1 MIIMKMVIIVI
12 ITIMITIIHSLFA
25 IIIINI
31 IYKNY
36 DKIVKK
42 SKNTLK
48 CLIKI

>member
-1 MIIMKMVIIVI
+1 MIIMKIVIIVI
-12 ITIMITIIHSLFA
+12 ITIMITIIHSLFT
-25 IIIINI
+25 IITNI

>member
-1 MIIMKMVIIVI
+1 MIIMKIVIIVI
-12 ITIMITIIHSLFA
+12 ITIIT
-25 IIIINI
+25 NI

>member
-1 MIIMKMVIIVI
+1 MKIVIIVI
-12 ITIMITIIHSLFA
+12 ITIMITIIHSLFT
-25 IIIINI
+25 IITNI